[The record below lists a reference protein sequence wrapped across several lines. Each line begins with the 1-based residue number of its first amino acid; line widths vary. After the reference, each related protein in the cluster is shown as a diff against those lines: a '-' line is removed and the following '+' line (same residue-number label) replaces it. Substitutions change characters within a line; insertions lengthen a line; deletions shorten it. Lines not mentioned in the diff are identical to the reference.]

1 MLIVS
6 MNKRLSVGVA
16 VGALVLAACAD
27 GTESDSAASTS
38 PTIAATIERTVTT
51 ERPDSTR
58 ATERP
63 DSTSTSAARSTPP
76 PTTDARRRRRAARVP
91 TTSVVYDLAVPA
103 DCVIRRPV
111 QLGSSGE
118 DVVCLQT
125 RLSEVTPG
133 GGDLGADGDFGPATD
148 AAVREFQAAQGLV
161 VDGIVGAQTAE
172 LLAVWDPAPAP
183 TAGTS
188 PPPAPTAGTSPP
200 LPAVDLGTDPR
211 FGTCAEAQQNGNT
224 PYERGV
230 DPEYEFYDDRDD
242 DGIVC
247 E

>member
-1 MLIVS
+1 
-6 MNKRLSVGVA
+6 MNKRLSAGVA
-16 VGALVLAACAD
+16 VGALVLAACAE
-27 GTESDSAASTS
+27 GTESDSASST
-38 PTIAATIERTVTT
+38 PTSAATIERTVTT

-63 DSTSTSAARSTPP
+63 DSTSTSAASSTPP
-76 PTTDARRRRRAARVP
+76 PTTDARRRRRAAQVP

-188 PPPAPTAGTSPP
+188 PP
-200 LPAVDLGTDPR
+200 LPAVDLGTDPP

-224 PYERGV
+224 PYERGI
-230 DPEYEFYDDRDD
+230 DPEYDFYDDRDD

>member
-27 GTESDSAASTS
+27 GTESDSAASRS
-38 PTIAATIERTVTT
+38 PTIPATTERTVTT

-58 ATERP
+58 ATDRP

-76 PTTDARRRRRAARVP
+76 PTTNARRRRRAAQVP

-111 QLGSSGE
+111 QLGSSGD

-133 GGDLGADGDFGPATD
+133 GGDLVADGDFGPATD

-172 LLAVWDPAPAP
+172 LLAVWDPAPPPA
-183 TAGTS
+183 A
-188 PPPAPTAGTSPP
+188 PPPATGTQPAPQPAVELPEREYYENCDEARTAGAAP
-200 LPAVDLGTDPR
+200 VRRGDP
-211 FGTCAEAQQNGNT
+211 GYG
-224 PYERGV
+224 
-230 DPEYEFYDDRDD
+230 DHLDRDG
-242 DGIVC
+242 DGVAC